1 MRARRGVYTAERA
14 GAGRM
19 RQSRGLTS
27 LSEHP
32 AEVRSSMLPE
42 TAFIRDVGPAALPS
56 ASIAPAR
63 EA

>member
-14 GAGRM
+14 GAHAEM
-19 RQSRGLTS
+19 SRTS